1 MTELIGYRITKVKER
16 KIVWFFKNLYNLI
29 IKGEWETEKSIII
42 EMWKE
47 NREWKKISSWR
58 EA

>member
-16 KIVWFFKNLYNLI
+16 KIVWVFKNLYNLI

-47 NREWKKISSWR
+47 NREWKKISAWR